1 VDVIPEKVEKLN
13 NKVSPIQDDYIEKY
27 LAEKPLD
34 LVATL
39 DGRLAYADADFVVIA
54 APTNYDPVKNYFD
67 TSRVEEV
74 IDLVLEVNP
83 DAVMVIKSTIPVGYT
98 RNLYVKY
105 AQKGEKVAILGLGA
119 FYGLGESVA
128 KLLKEECGVE
138 ATLINPRY
146 ITGLDVE
153 MLEELKRSH
162 SLVVTLEDGELD
174 GGFGEKIA
182 RFYGSSDV
190 KVLNYGVRKEF
201 ADRYITEELLKA
213 NRLTDVQI
221 VEDIRKYW

>member
-1 VDVIPEKVEKLN
+1 MW
-13 NKVSPIQDDYIEKY
+13 
-27 LAEKPLD
+27 
-34 LVATL
+34 
-39 DGRLAYADADFVVIA
+39 R
-54 APTNYDPVKNYFD
+54 
-67 TSRVEEV
+67 
-74 IDLVLEVNP
+74 
-83 DAVMVIKSTIPVGYT
+83 
-98 RNLYVKY
+98 
-105 AQKGEKVAILGLGA
+105 
-119 FYGLGESVA
+119 
-128 KLLKEECGVE
+128 E

>member
-1 VDVIPEKVEKLN
+1 MLKWSIHQHEHPVTIRVPGASV
-13 NKVSPIQDDYIEKY
+13 VSGNHE
-27 LAEKPLD
+27 
-34 LVATL
+34 
-39 DGRLAYADADFVVIA
+39 
-54 APTNYDPVKNYFD
+54 FD
-67 TSRVEEV
+67 TDYS
-74 IDLVLEVNP
+74 DLNRYKLV
-83 DAVMVIKSTIPVGYT
+83 
-98 RNLYVKY
+98 
-105 AQKGEKVAILGLGA
+105 QKGEKVAILGLGA

-153 MLEELKRSH
+153 VLEELKRSH